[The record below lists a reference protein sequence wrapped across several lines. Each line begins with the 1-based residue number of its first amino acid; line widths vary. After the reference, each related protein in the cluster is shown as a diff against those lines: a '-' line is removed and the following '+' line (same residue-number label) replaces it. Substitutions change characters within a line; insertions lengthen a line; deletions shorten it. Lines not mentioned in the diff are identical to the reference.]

1 MSIPTITNEECLAS
15 CAACKTANTMIRNED
30 QKKEEVVESVKDQCH
45 MGRMKDELEDLRT
58 RIEALHKFI
67 NAGDFEE
74 RVPNVEERYRLKKQH
89 EYMSLYANML
99 KQRIDFAVVENAFDE
114 LVMKEGS
121 DLSHGSGSEYQFSAQ
136 TLYEFAEKIAL
147 AAIHDNKIQNSL
159 MNQ

>member
-58 RIEALHKFI
+58 RIAALHKFI

-99 KQRIDFAVVENAFDE
+99 KHRIDFALEKSAFAE
-114 LVMKEGS
+114 LVIKEGCA
-121 DLSHGSGSEYQFSAQ
+121 LSHGSGSEYQFSAQ

-147 AAIHDNKIQNSL
+147 AAIHDKKIQN
-159 MNQ
+159 Q

>member
-1 MSIPTITNEECLAS
+1 MSIPTITNEEFMAS

-99 KQRIDFAVVENAFDE
+99 KQRIDFGLETII
-114 LVMKEGS
+114 S
-121 DLSHGSGSEYQFSAQ
+121 
-136 TLYEFAEKIAL
+136 
-147 AAIHDNKIQNSL
+147 
-159 MNQ
+159 